1 MNDTVL
7 CIIGREKGFLETLFS
22 RETGVDG
29 LEHGFQNVD
38 KRGERRFNKCMTG
51 SLDLG
56 VLLFLTVFP
65 GDELRRQGNDPG
77 LSRTNENG
85 RDGRMGIGDRVGVLR
100 LSLGETRR
108 TGDRVGGDGLGPV
121 ENEQVADRRAVGVEM
136 ALLPKGVPDI
146 KDQGRDA
153 RRRDGI
159 EKTPDMGVGGNLEDP
174 EDRGGII
181 ASEPLLVLPLGI
193 EKGGMLKVKDRK
205 RGEKR
210 IPHLVTSGRMR
221 GLSGI
226 GQRGSQISQGDD
238 DLIKGRIP
246 SLGSFSLPGAR

>member
-1 MNDTVL
+1 
-7 CIIGREKGFLETLFS
+7 
-22 RETGVDG
+22 
-29 LEHGFQNVD
+29 
-38 KRGERRFNKCMTG
+38 
-51 SLDLG
+51 
-56 VLLFLTVFP
+56 
-65 GDELRRQGNDPG
+65 
-77 LSRTNENG
+77 
-85 RDGRMGIGDRVGVLR
+85 
-100 LSLGETRR
+100 
-108 TGDRVGGDGLGPV
+108 
-121 ENEQVADRRAVGVEM
+121 M